1 MKLNFIYSPIYD
13 NLLTD
18 MSRKEFSNEQTK
30 EMEFY
35 KEEFAAI
42 WEKDEE
48 KVMKEIEKVANLKF
62 NGNRNCFIVRN
73 MKYAAISRPL
83 TIKRVDHLDRAKTI
97 LIHELI
103 HNLLEDNKNLVKS
116 LIEKIYPLESTE
128 FKIHVP
134 VLLITKKVVEN
145 IYNEKILDE
154 IIKDEMKREVL
165 DRVWPTVNLI
175 YPKFRGD
182 IVKFL
187 KNEKLF

>member
-35 KEEFAAI
+35 KEEFEAI

>member
-35 KEEFAAI
+35 KEEFEAI

-128 FKIHVP
+128 F
-134 VLLITKKVVEN
+134 TMKK
-145 IYNEKILDE
+145 
-154 IIKDEMKREVL
+154 
-165 DRVWPTVNLI
+165 
-175 YPKFRGD
+175 F
-182 IVKFL
+182 
-187 KNEKLF
+187 